1 MREQNEARET
11 AGRRVESAR
20 ETVRR
25 RAEGDLR
32 DAAERLVEE
41 RNTFKS
47 QLGAAHADILRLGAE
62 TAELERQNRELVLA
76 RTEESPLDWRNSPE
90 GTPGG
95 RKGGGRKG
103 AVSSASGMIEGGQSS
118 AGVRH
123 CLGDVENALEEGK
136 RERALRVK
144 AEEEREALRRMCNG
158 LAVDLKAAVEARA
171 DAEDDRE
178 ALVQVIT
185 GEMFLRIVWCLHG
198 QKLGHFVVPTTCYA
212 KRLENSG
219 VPSGD
224 SAFLALFYEGVLN
237 GRVFFA

>member
-41 RNTFKS
+41 RQTFKS

-76 RTEESPLDWRNSPE
+76 RTEEPPLDWRNSPE

-95 RKGGGRKG
+95 RRG
-103 AVSSASGMIEGGQSS
+103 AESSASRIVESGQSS

-123 CLGDVENALEEGK
+123 CLGDAESVSAEGK
-136 RERALRVK
+136 RERALRMG
-144 AEEEREALRRMCNG
+144 AEEEREALRRMCNS

-178 ALVQVIT
+178 ALVQVIAA
-185 GEMFLRIVWCLHG
+185 EMCLRFVWCLRG
-198 QKLGHFVVPTTCYA
+198 
-212 KRLENSG
+212 
-219 VPSGD
+219 
-224 SAFLALFYEGVLN
+224 
-237 GRVFFA
+237 